1 MLIVSAI
8 NSVDGVSDYSKADAI
23 VEAQQ
28 ELSRLS
34 SVKSKEGGKIG
45 PEDAKTLVNEAS
57 SIPPLHH
64 PSPRIPP
71 SPFHLS
77 LLTSHPSPLLTS
89 HPTSHPPPQALDMW
103 DTTTCDVPSEE
114 LQAAIDNM
122 HDLRPTYSPTY

>member
-1 MLIVSAI
+1 MAEVERQLNARNEALAENKLTQEDMQVLIVSAI

-34 SVKSKEGGKIG
+34 TIKSKEGGKIG

-64 PSPRIPP
+64 PSP
-71 SPFHLS
+71 
-77 LLTSHPSPLLTS
+77 HPSPLTPPPPPLTS
-89 HPTSHPPPQALDMW
+89 HLSPLTPHPSHLTPH
-103 DTTTCDVPSEE
+103 PSP
-114 LQAAIDNM
+114 LTAG
-122 HDLRPTYSPTY
+122 R